1 MEGKSSTFG
10 RMVDWKTVREK
21 FALPSNP
28 PKLNRGCVSPLHVF
42 PCESRGIGEI
52 FIVGHVDKFLC
63 ELLLF
68 LFPSCVNS
76 SKILITHFLIVIKIN
91 RLVFKT
97 ALCFF
102 RFL

>member
-1 MEGKSSTFG
+1 MEGKSSTFR

-28 PKLNRGCVSPLHVF
+28 PKLNRGCVSPLHVS
-42 PCESRGIGEI
+42 PCESRGIEEI

-76 SKILITHFLIVIKIN
+76 SKEIFEDHFLIVIKIN
-91 RLVFKT
+91 RLSF
-97 ALCFF
+97 
-102 RFL
+102 